1 MDSDV
6 VFNCGSESV
15 INHNLFELRFFIC
28 LCRFGEKINN
38 CRSVKR
44 VRRSVKRVGR
54 NFLYSVWILRT
65 IFEKFRIHWGYY
77 VQFFGEFRI
86 LAVECVQYGVQVE
99 FRREYV
105 RIICDHVSTE
115 REAAGD
121 GDGKSKN
128 R

>member
-1 MDSDV
+1 M
-6 VFNCGSESV
+6 
-15 INHNLFELRFFIC
+15 
-28 LCRFGEKINN
+28 
-38 CRSVKR
+38 
-44 VRRSVKRVGR
+44 
-54 NFLYSVWILRT
+54 WILRT
-65 IFEKFRIHWGYY
+65 I
-77 VQFFGEFRI
+77 FGEFRI

>member
-1 MDSDV
+1 MDTAYD
-6 VFNCGSESV
+6 F
-15 INHNLFELRFFIC
+15 R
-28 LCRFGEKINN
+28 KI
-38 CRSVKR
+38 S
-44 VRRSVKRVGR
+44 
-54 NFLYSVWILRT
+54 YSLGILRT
-65 IFEKFRIHWGYY
+65 I
-77 VQFFGEFRI
+77 FGEFRI

-105 RIICDHVSTE
+105 RVICDHVSTE